1 MGVDPARVCLAHS
14 GDSNDLDHLSELAD
28 HGYLL
33 GMDRFGV
40 DPYASFDQR
49 VDTVVK
55 LIERGYLDRMGLA
68 HDASCYFDWIEP
80 SYLAMAPN
88 WNYQH
93 IPNDVLPE
101 LRNRGVSDD
110 QIDALLIDNPRRWIE
125 R

>member
-1 MGVDPARVCLAHS
+1 
-14 GDSNDLDHLSELAD
+14 
-28 HGYLL
+28 
-33 GMDRFGV
+33 
-40 DPYASFDQR
+40 
-49 VDTVVK
+49 
-55 LIERGYLDRMGLA
+55 
-68 HDASCYFDWIEP
+68 
-80 SYLAMAPN
+80 MAPN